1 MNGAWC
7 CCRQYIQSLPAA
19 EDPEVFGMHENANI
33 AYELRETRR
42 VLDTVLAMQP
52 RLGNTPGSTS
62 PDQQVTTIAASIL
75 DRFALIACLC
85 STHTHL
91 LLSLEPNRI
100 FPYVCL
106 LDIDICINA
115 IHNPCQVNAIQPGQ
129 VMLLTSLKHVM
140 NTAHLTYKEP
150 SHNHALIP
158 QTQWHQSD

>member
-1 MNGAWC
+1 MISNKHSMTYCWVGHCTVDVLSWLHLMLVECWKLHAYCLQHWLTARVTNFVNGACC

-52 RLGNTPGSTS
+52 RLGNSPGTTS

-85 STHTHL
+85 STHTQL

-100 FPYVCL
+100 LHYVCL
-106 LDIDICINA
+106 L
-115 IHNPCQVNAIQPGQ
+115 G
-129 VMLLTSLKHVM
+129 
-140 NTAHLTYKEP
+140 
-150 SHNHALIP
+150 
-158 QTQWHQSD
+158 